1 MIHGLTNAYLYSAKK
16 VLAEWSNGNE
26 TVCMRGT
33 GFFITKD
40 GNDFFVTNRHVV
52 EPGYGDPK
60 YSSYEVKKFVIES
73 FGSFDG
79 SALPQDL
86 RAAQIENWKEFK
98 FHSNENNDIAC
109 LKNVQVVG
117 DIFNVNAG
125 LDYKILASDEW
136 LSQKLTVCDSIAYP
150 GFPDWY
156 DHQNNTP
163 IFRMGTIASD
173 PRFNYSHIPGGP
185 HASRIAYEG
194 FSTGGA
200 SGSPVFATQRGFTV
214 GGNLTAADGF
224 YREVK
229 VIGINAGHFPDQ
241 IGHSGIS
248 YLYKSSAIIELIDS
262 FT

>member
-16 VLAEWSNGNE
+16 VITEWSDGNK
-26 TVCMRGT
+26 TVTMRGT
-33 GFFITKD
+33 GFFVIKD
-40 GNDFFVTNRHVV
+40 ENHYFITNRHVV
-52 EPGYGDPK
+52 EPGYVDPQYK
-60 YSSYEVKKFVIES
+60 GFCVKKFIIES

-79 SALPQDL
+79 DAMPQDL
-86 RAAQIENWKEFK
+86 RAATVGNWKDFK
-98 FHSNENNDIAC
+98 FHTNEYNDIAC
-109 LKNVQVVG
+109 LKNTLVEG
-117 DIFNVNAG
+117 DNFNVNSG
-125 LDYKILASDEW
+125 IEYEKLATDEW

-173 PRFNYSHIPGGP
+173 PRFDYSHIPSAP

-214 GGNLTAADGF
+214 GGGLTAADGF
-224 YREVK
+224 YRDVK
-229 VIGINAGHFPDQ
+229 VVGINAGHFSDQ
-241 IGHSGIS
+241 VGHSGIS
-248 YLYKSSAIIELIDS
+248 YMYKSSAIIELIES
-262 FT
+262 LG